1 MTASST
7 DSPDTRSTSGSKE
20 KEADGLPTP
29 RRYWAALALL
39 LAITVVVLDSS
50 MANVALPSIAR
61 SLSIDAG
68 QVVWVA
74 MAYNLTVVVF
84 LLPLSAVAERI
95 GFKRMYVVGMLLFVL
110 ASIAAALSTSL
121 VSLVAA
127 RIGQAVA
134 SAMLMGM
141 FGGIVRNIYPLG
153 KLAAGISVNAMVVGL
168 MSVLGPSIG
177 AFILEI
183 ASWPWIFWVVV
194 PFCLGSLALA
204 RFLPEVPRVVA
215 RFDWLAC
222 VLSMLVF
229 GLSIL
234 GLDLIVKQPLIAISC
249 LVVAFGTGWV
259 LLRRSR
265 CQTAPLVPVDLL
277 RIVTI
282 RFAVGA
288 SFFSFSAQMSA
299 FVALPFYFQSVFGHS
314 YSQVGLL
321 LGAWAVGVGAM
332 APVAG
337 FMSGRFPVAIL
348 CALGAGCMAVGM
360 SAVLAFPT
368 TVPFAW
374 LLTAMLLGGVGF
386 GFFQTPNNRALLS
399 GAPRRRSGAA
409 GGLQALTRVL
419 GQGFGTALVSVAFN
433 LTLAY
438 GPAAAVGV
446 SIVCALTALAIN
458 IRRHLN
464 PAPDADV

>member
-1 MTASST
+1 MTAHS
-7 DSPDTRSTSGSKE
+7 SGSACSAGK
-20 KEADGLPTP
+20 AVDTDGLQTP

-39 LAITVVVLDSS
+39 LAIAVVVLDAS

-74 MAYNLTVVVF
+74 MSYNLAVVVS

-95 GFKRMYVVGMLLFVL
+95 GFKRMYVVGMLVFML

-121 VSLVAA
+121 TSLVAA

-134 SAMLMGM
+134 SSMLMGM
-141 FGGIVRNIYPLG
+141 FGGLVRNIYPIN

-183 ASWPWIFWVVV
+183 AAWPWIFWVVV
-194 PFCLGSLALA
+194 PFCVGSLALV
-204 RFLPEVPRVVA
+204 RFLPDVPRLAA
-215 RFDWLAC
+215 RFDGLAC
-222 VLSMLVF
+222 VLSMIVF

-234 GLDLIVKQPLIAISC
+234 GLDLIVKKPLTAVLC
-249 LVVAFGTGWV
+249 LMVVAGTGWI

-265 CQTAPLVPVDLL
+265 TQTTPLVPVDLL
-277 RIVTI
+277 RIVNI

-299 FVALPFYFQSVFGHS
+299 FVALPFYFQSVFNHS
-314 YSQVGLL
+314 YSQVGFL
-321 LGAWAVGVGAM
+321 LGAWAIGVGAM

-337 FMSGRFPVAIL
+337 FMSGRFPVAIMCGL
-348 CALGAGCMAVGM
+348 GAAGMALGMGT
-360 SAVLAFPT
+360 VLALPV
-368 TVPFAW
+368 TVPFGW
-374 LLTAMLLGGVGF
+374 LLAAMLLGGVGF

-399 GAPRRRSGAA
+399 GAPRKRSGAA
-409 GGLQALTRVL
+409 GGLQAITRVL

-433 LTLAY
+433 LSSAS

-458 IRRHLN
+458 VRRHLN
-464 PAPDADV
+464 PAPDADL